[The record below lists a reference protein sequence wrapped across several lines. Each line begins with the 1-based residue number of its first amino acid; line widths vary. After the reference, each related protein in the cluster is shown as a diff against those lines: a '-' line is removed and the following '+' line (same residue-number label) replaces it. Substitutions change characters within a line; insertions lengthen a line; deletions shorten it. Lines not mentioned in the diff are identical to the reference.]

1 MSLKPG
7 LLEVTYDLMYGPY
20 FRIRC
25 REDGR

>member
-1 MSLKPG
+1 MGPG
-7 LLEVTYDLMYGPY
+7 LMEGTYELMYGPY